1 MLELTIPA
9 GEIWDESKQEFRQTR
24 EVKLKLEHSLISISK
39 WEARWK
45 KAYLKD
51 REKTE
56 EEVLDYICCMSIG
69 TEITL
74 DMLLML
80 TVEDIAKIKA
90 YINDPMTATVIKHPP
105 QEGGRPT
112 GDTITSELIYYWMG
126 SYQIPVQF
134 EKWHLNRLLAL
145 IDLYNVKNNPPK
157 KRSMRQI
164 AQSYAELNAQR
175 RKTLGTKG

>member
-1 MLELTIPA
+1 MLEIIIPA
-9 GEIWDESKQEFRQTR
+9 GEIWDESKQEFRQTK

-45 KAYLKD
+45 KAYLKE

-56 EEVLDYICCMSIG
+56 EEILDYICCMSIG
-69 TEITL
+69 VEITL

-80 TVEDIAKIKA
+80 TAEDIAKIKA

-105 QEGGRPT
+105 EEGGKPT
-112 GDTITSELIYYWMG
+112 GDTVTSELIYYWMG

-164 AQSYAELNAQR
+164 TQGYAELNAKR
-175 RKTLGTKG
+175 RKALGTKG